1 MLVQFSS
8 KVRNVKPTRRQVVGR
23 LAGVSLACC
32 LLTGACAEQAPRT
45 GFEKSHE
52 EQFVTAAAGTVQ
64 AFSRDPNMGE
74 FRALARRARA
84 MLIVPET
91 LRAAFLF
98 GVESGGSVLVVR
110 GAGAKTWRGPAF
122 YAIDSA
128 SIGLQMGADAS
139 ELIFLVMT
147 DRGLASFHRSSLK
160 LGVDAS
166 IAAGS
171 DGNRIGADTSL
182 RLSADIVVFAR
193 SKGAFMG
200 ISLEEAVVR
209 IVDSANETYYGRPL
223 RPAEIFTAETTLP
236 HSLDLLQSVEALT
249 R

>member
-1 MLVQFSS
+1 
-8 KVRNVKPTRRQVVGR
+8 
-23 LAGVSLACC
+23 
-32 LLTGACAEQAPRT
+32 
-45 GFEKSHE
+45 
-52 EQFVTAAAGTVQ
+52 
-64 AFSRDPNMGE
+64 
-74 FRALARRARA
+74 
-84 MLIVPET
+84 
-91 LRAAFLF
+91 
-98 GVESGGSVLVVR
+98 
-110 GAGAKTWRGPAF
+110 
-122 YAIDSA
+122 
-128 SIGLQMGADAS
+128 
-139 ELIFLVMT
+139 MT

>member
-1 MLVQFSS
+1 MLIQWSS
-8 KVRNVKPTRRQVVGR
+8 NVRNVKPTRGQAVGG

-64 AFSRDPNMGE
+64 AFSRDPDMGE
-74 FRALARRARA
+74 FRTLAKRARA
-84 MLIVPET
+84 ILIVPEA
-91 LRAAFLF
+91 LRAAFVF

-110 GAGAKTWRGPAF
+110 GAEARTWRGPAF
-122 YAIDSA
+122 YAIESA

-171 DGNRIGADTSL
+171 DGNRIGADTTLS
-182 RLSADIVVFAR
+182 LSADIVVFAR

-209 IVDSANETYYGRPL
+209 VADSANEAYYGRPL
-223 RPAEIFTAETTLP
+223 RPAEIFATETTLHHP
-236 HSLDLLQSVEALT
+236 VDLLQSVEALT